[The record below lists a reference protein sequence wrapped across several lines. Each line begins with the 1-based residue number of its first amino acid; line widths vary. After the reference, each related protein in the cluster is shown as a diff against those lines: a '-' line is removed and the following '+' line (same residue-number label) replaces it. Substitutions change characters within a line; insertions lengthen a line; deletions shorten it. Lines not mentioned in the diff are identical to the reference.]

1 MRDGLLEGRCSTRYP
16 KGLAMKRILFTCF
29 ALLACS
35 AAFAQP
41 ASTPAHHH
49 HHSGKHHKSHH
60 AHAQTHARN
69 TTDSVADR
77 AQPLDSAD
85 FKP

>member
-1 MRDGLLEGRCSTRYP
+1 
-16 KGLAMKRILFTCF
+16 MKRMPVACL
-29 ALLACS
+29 ALLVCS

-41 ASTPAHHH
+41 AATPVRHRHHN
-49 HHSGKHHKSHH
+49 GKHHKSHH

-69 TTDSVADR
+69 TTDSIAGR

-85 FKP
+85 IKP